1 MPALLL
7 LLRFLFFSSVG
18 SRTRRHLHRR
28 LAGAR
33 HGFVPL
39 PSFFSSS
46 FISLSLALSLFL
58 LLEKESLE
66 KFWRRRRILFFHL
79 VMSSTVHF
87 QRFSFVTS
95 QPMRIRILLYL
106 KMKLQVN
113 ILSIRRKKEEKND
126 AASQQTCKS
135 IETQCDTGIHDKNFL
150 DFCREFRPPG
160 SCGC

>member
-1 MPALLL
+1 MKDARAVVTFAFPLFLVRRFAYSTTFAPTTRGRTSRLCSAP
-7 LLRFLFFSSVG
+7 FLFLFLV
-18 SRTRRHLHRR
+18 HL
-28 LAGAR
+28 
-33 HGFVPL
+33 
-39 PSFFSSS
+39 SF
-46 FISLSLALSLFL
+46 SLFL

-135 IETQCDTGIHDKNFL
+135 IETQHDTGIHDKNFL